1 MRVCYYT
8 MYGVV
13 ITYCIH
19 NVVTF
24 MAGVIFSYTW
34 LVPMILWATL
44 SWQGLAVANM
54 LETIAI
60 YGYSLTIYIPICVS
74 KPRPVLFARI
84 IASPLTGI
92 VVTAS
97 PMASMGVGGSRRGY
111 VR

>member
-1 MRVCYYT
+1 
-8 MYGVV
+8 
-13 ITYCIH
+13 
-19 NVVTF
+19 

-34 LVPMILWATL
+34 LVPVILWAIL

-74 KPRPVLFARI
+74 YHTPSFALI
-84 IASPLTGI
+84 NAPPLIGTM
-92 VVTAS
+92 VTTN
-97 PMASMGVGGSRRGY
+97 PMASMGIGSSGCGH